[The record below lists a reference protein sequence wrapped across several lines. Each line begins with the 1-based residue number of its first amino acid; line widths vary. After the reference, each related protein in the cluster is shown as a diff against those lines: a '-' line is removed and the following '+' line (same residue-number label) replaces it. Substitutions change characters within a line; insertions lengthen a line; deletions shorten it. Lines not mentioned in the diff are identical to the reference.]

1 MSVSDFTSLRS
12 ALQVWAVRPD
22 SVFSGQV
29 PIFIQA
35 CESRLYDGGGE
46 VGSEL
51 YTPPLRSAA
60 MEVTGTV
67 TMTAGVG
74 SLPSNALELRKV
86 YVDDQKSGITY
97 LPPERWD
104 EKNEN
109 ASAGTP
115 VYYTVEAGS
124 LKVSPAFT
132 GTVNVLYWR
141 RYDAVTQAAPT
152 NAMISA
158 HGDLYLQGCLFEAF
172 TFLQEGQAAAAY
184 LARLRSGID
193 GANRTAANLRYP
205 GPKRV
210 HSRLV
215 FP

>member
-1 MSVSDFTSLRS
+1 MSIVDYTSLQS
-12 ALQVWAVRPD
+12 ALKVWAVRPD
-22 SVFSGQV
+22 SVFSGQI
-29 PIFIQA
+29 PTFIQA
-35 CESRLYDGGGE
+35 CESRIYDGGGE

-60 MEVTGTV
+60 LEVTGTV
-67 TMTAGVG
+67 TMTAGTG
-74 SLPSNALELRKV
+74 ALPSNALELRKV

-97 LPPERWD
+97 LPPERFD

-115 VYYTVEAGS
+115 VYYTVEAGQ
-124 LKVSPAFT
+124 LRVSPAFT

-141 RYDAVTQAAPT
+141 RYDALTAAAPT
-152 NAMISA
+152 NALVVA
-158 HGDLYLQGCLFEAF
+158 HGDIYLQGCLFEAF

-184 LARLRSGID
+184 LARMRSAIN
-193 GANRTAANLRYP
+193 GANKTAANLRYP
-205 GPKRV
+205 GPMRV